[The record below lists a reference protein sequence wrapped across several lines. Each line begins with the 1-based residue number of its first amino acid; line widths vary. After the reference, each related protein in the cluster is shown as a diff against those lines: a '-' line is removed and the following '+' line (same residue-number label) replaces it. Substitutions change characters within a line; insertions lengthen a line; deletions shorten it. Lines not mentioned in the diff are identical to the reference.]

1 MRNSILNSYWL
12 DLEQQHRPAKKNW
25 IKIDA
30 ELQILARKRIVILF
44 GVITINS
51 HIFISFQ
58 THNDFTIF
66 PVLDSHNSNIGNNS
80 LLEES

>member
-30 ELQILARKRIVILF
+30 ELQILARKRIVIHF
-44 GVITINS
+44 DGKTINS

-58 THNDFTIF
+58 THDEFIIF
-66 PVLDSHNSNIGNNS
+66 LLLDSHNSNIGNIS